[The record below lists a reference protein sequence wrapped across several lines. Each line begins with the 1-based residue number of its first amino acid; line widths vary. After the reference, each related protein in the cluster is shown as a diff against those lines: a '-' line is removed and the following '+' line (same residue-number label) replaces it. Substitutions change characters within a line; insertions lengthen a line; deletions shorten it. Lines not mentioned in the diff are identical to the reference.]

1 MAETQEVE
9 TKKSKATPTLNI
21 SMDEL
26 QQIVVAAVTAASAAN
41 AQTVAAA
48 VVEAKKPLPDEARA
62 AADAQMRE
70 STRINRARE
79 AEAMRISQDACP
91 HKQGSNMLSDFQGP
105 LSSFV
110 IHVLDT
116 GLAVGICTN
125 CLKTIF
131 SDTEDPAER
140 KLFREKSGNH
150 ASSAGQRFFRDPMAA
165 QKAGR

>member
-1 MAETQEVE
+1 MAETDVQE
-9 TKKSKATPTLNI
+9 TKKSKATQSLNI
-21 SMDEL
+21 SMEEL
-26 QQIVVAAVTAASAAN
+26 QQIVIAAVTAASAAN
-41 AQTVAAA
+41 AQVVAAA
-48 VVEAKKPLPDEARA
+48 VVEAKKPLPDLAKEAN
-62 AADAQMRE
+62 DAQMRD
-70 STRINRARE
+70 STRIQEARKFE
-79 AEAMRISQDACP
+79 ALRLSQDACP

-110 IHVLDT
+110 VHVLDT